1 MAAQADL
8 KLDTTNSNAITY
20 CTEELG
26 FTILGGIRMDGLD
39 RLRVT
44 IRIEVINRKFEHY
57 MNNAD
62 LAALPVNHN
71 LDLYNDVQV
80 EKLIRKTAER
90 LEVGTLQIAKAIA
103 DITRQLEL
111 YRLLQIE
118 QQNTRAEKQ
127 KKILN
132 KDEREEGLNFLMQ
145 SGLLKRTNDLIGK
158 SGVIGEEKNR
168 LRMFIIFL
176 TRLME
181 NPLHI
186 ISFGSSGAGKSH
198 LQEKVAEL
206 VPEEDK
212 VPSTSFTSNA
222 LYYMGEYDLQHK
234 IILIEDMDGAEPVLY
249 ALRELYSKKQI
260 IKLVPQKDSKG
271 VTRTVTFKVKGPVTV
286 AGCTTQERVYED
298 NANRSFLI
306 YIDESK
312 EQDEAIMNYQRK
324 KSAGKINVAEE
335 NRIKEFFQNMQ
346 RIMQPVQVRNPYAEF
361 LKIPQEVFKPRR
373 SHAHYLAFI
382 EAVTFFKQYQREK
395 KTDPVTGEVYIET
408 TLEDIE
414 EANELMKDI
423 LLRKAD
429 ELSGACRDYFEKLKE
444 VLQQQQVSTF
454 TNKEIKKFFRNISI
468 TTVKRY
474 NLELLQSSY
483 IKRNENKKTKA
494 YHFEIVS
501 YEEYQQLQN
510 SIAGV
515 LDDILNALKAQQ
527 PISAQSNNEP
537 MQPNTGKDI
546 TASAQKPMGKHK
558 RGKKRGSN
566 NEQQEAA

>member
-1 MAAQADL
+1 MAATENKIDIS
-8 KLDTTNSNAITY
+8 NPNAITY
-20 CTEELG
+20 ITEELG

-57 MNNAD
+57 QNNAE
-62 LAALPVNHN
+62 LAALPLNHN

-80 EKLIRKTAER
+80 EKLIRKAAER
-90 LEVGTLQIAKAIA
+90 LEVGTLQITKSIA

-111 YRLLQIE
+111 YRLQQLEE
-118 QQNTRAEKQ
+118 QQTKSEKQ
-127 KKILN
+127 KKILSAQ
-132 KDEREEGLNFLMQ
+132 EREEATTFSSEQN
-145 SGLLKRTNDLIGK
+145 LLKRTNDLIGK

-168 LRMFIIFL
+168 MRMFIIFL

-206 VPEEDK
+206 IPEEDK

-249 ALRELYSKKQI
+249 ALRELISKKHI

-271 VTRTVTFKVKGPVTV
+271 VTKTMVFKVKGPVTV
-286 AGCTTQERVYED
+286 AGCTTQERIYED

-312 EQDEAIMNYQRK
+312 EQDEIIMQYQRSI
-324 KSAGKINVAEE
+324 SAGKINKAEE
-335 NRIKEFFQNMQ
+335 KRIKEFLQNVQ
-346 RIMQPVQVRNPYAEF
+346 RIMQPVKVINPYAEF
-361 LKIPQEVFKPRR
+361 LKIPDEVLKPRR
-373 SHAHYLAFI
+373 SNAHYLHFI
-382 EAVTFFKQYQREK
+382 EAITFYKQHQREK
-395 KTDPVTGEVYIET
+395 QTDKATGEIFIET

-414 EANELMKDI
+414 EANELMKDV

-429 ELSGACRDYFEKLKE
+429 ELSGATRNYFEQLKAL
-444 VLQQQQVSTF
+444 LQEQKQSTF
-454 TNKEIKKFFRNISI
+454 TNKDIRKQLRLPG
-468 TTVKRY
+468 TTVRRY
-474 NLELLQSSY
+474 HNELLQNGY
-483 IKRNENKKTKA
+483 IKLQESKKQKG
-494 YHFEIVS
+494 YCYEIVS
-501 YEEYQQLQN
+501 YEEYNQLQN
-510 SIAGV
+510 KITVV
-515 LDDILNALKAQQ
+515 LDEILQQLRATKPAVSQNQNGSMKRRTAKALEEVSQ
-527 PISAQSNNEP
+527 
-537 MQPNTGKDI
+537 
-546 TASAQKPMGKHK
+546 
-558 RGKKRGSN
+558 
-566 NEQQEAA
+566 